1 MKLRSI
7 ICASA
12 VAAAM
17 AASATVTVTGGN
29 TFARLPV
36 TTSYTNSIIAIPF
49 SGCGESGTQIFVT
62 NLVQTTNL
70 AQGDTLMYKEGNNW
84 YAWEI
89 NASGNWQALATTE
102 STTVGG
108 VTFTPSANA
117 TALACG
123 KACWLY
129 RSNPSATVYLYGQ
142 TNGVLPSVEIA
153 AGTSSAMTYTI
164 VGYPNEAAALDLAT
178 WHPANA
184 TNGDLLIIPATGA
197 TGQKTY
203 KYNGSAWTK
212 KTAST
217 STSMTNPF
225 AKIGGASNTVTTY
238 TDTPITEVGTET
250 IPAGCGFMYG
260 RSKNA
265 AAFTLAW

>member
-17 AASATVTVTGGN
+17 AASATTTVTGAN

-36 TTSYTNSIIAIPF
+36 TSNFENSIIAIPL
-49 SGCGESGTQIFVT
+49 SGCGESGTQIYVT

-70 AQGDTLMYKEGNNW
+70 SNGDTLMYKDGPNW

-89 NASGNWQALATTE
+89 SGGNWRALATTE
-102 STTVGG
+102 TTVGG
-108 VTFTPSANA
+108 ITFTPAANA

-142 TNGVLPSVEIA
+142 TNGVLPGVTVA
-153 AGTSSAMTYTI
+153 AGTSSAITYTI
-164 VGYPNEAAALDLAT
+164 VGYPNEAAALDLSK
-178 WHPANA
+178 WHPTGAA
-184 TNGDLLIIPATGA
+184 AGDLVVVPATGT

-203 KYNGSAWTK
+203 KYNGSAWTT
-212 KTAST
+212 KTVGSVT
-217 STSMTNPF
+217 PVTNPF
-225 AKIGGASNTVTTY
+225 TKTT
-238 TDTPITEVGTET
+238 TEVTNFVDSAVSAGTT
-250 IPAGCGFMYG
+250 IPVGCGFMYG
-260 RSKNA
+260 RKATSQLD
-265 AAFTLAW
+265 LAW

>member
-17 AASATVTVTGGN
+17 AASATTVTGAN

-36 TTSYTNSIIAIPF
+36 TSNFANSIIAIPL
-49 SGCGESGTQIFVT
+49 SGCGESGTQIYVT

-70 AQGDTLMYKEGNNW
+70 SNGDTLMYKDGSNW

-89 NASGNWQALATTE
+89 SGGNWRALATTE
-102 STTVGG
+102 TTVGG
-108 VTFTPSANA
+108 ITFTPAANA

-142 TNGVLPSVEIA
+142 TNGVLPGVTVA
-153 AGTSSAMTYTI
+153 AGTSSAITYTI
-164 VGYPNEAAALDLAT
+164 VGYPNEAAALDLANWAKT
-178 WHPANA
+178 GMAE
-184 TNGDLLIIPATGA
+184 GDLVIVPDSNG

-203 KYNGSAWTK
+203 RFNGTAWTK
-212 KTAST
+212 AVEST
-217 STSMTNPF
+217 Q
-225 AKIGGASNTVTTY
+225 TVTTPRGSK
-238 TDTPITEVGTET
+238 TVTTTSWQAVEAGQAT

-260 RSKNA
+260 RKDTSELA
-265 AAFTLAW
+265 LAW